1 MANLLPVERLASL
14 EMFGVK
20 LGLQNIRN
28 LLDSL
33 GNPQDTFP
41 SILIAGTNGKGSVGA
56 MVAEIL
62 LQHGHR
68 VGHYTSPHLTDVRE
82 RICVDRDW
90 ISTTEFEDILVNVFS
105 AVDRLVEA
113 GVLPHAATYFE
124 TLTAAAFLHFRNRAV
139 NWAVIEVGMGGRY
152 DATNVVQQQLSIITS
167 LDFDHEE
174 YLGSTLTQ
182 IATEKAGILKPF
194 GKLATGLLPPEA
206 QQVLLK
212 AVEENSV
219 AWRSVE
225 PSTIADLELVDGF
238 PAFRYAPWQETFHV
252 NLRGKYQAQNA
263 ATALVAM
270 DLLGESGVSVNRAIV
285 KKALASVTWPGRLQL
300 QAGSPQILLDSAHN
314 PMGARSLADYLQ
326 DIGWNRCVC
335 LFTAMKDKN
344 FRSMLQIVSPHIESL
359 ILTRVDP
366 VLRCATLEQLKDAAN
381 RAGLQTLEEEDP
393 LQALDLAKRT
403 AIQKGAPLVIFGS
416 MYLIGK
422 LLP

>member
-1 MANLLPVERLASL
+1 MANPSPVERLGSL

-20 LGLQNIRN
+20 LGLQNIRI
-28 LLDSL
+28 LVDSL
-33 GNPQDTFP
+33 GNPQDAFP

-56 MVAEIL
+56 MLAEIL
-62 LQHGHR
+62 LQHGCR

-82 RICVDRDW
+82 RIRVDRDW

-105 AVDRLVEA
+105 AVDRLVES

-152 DATNVVQQQLSIITS
+152 DATNVLQQQLSIITS

-174 YLGSTLTQ
+174 YLGNTLTQ
-182 IATEKAGILKPF
+182 IASEKAGILKPS
-194 GKLATGLLPPEA
+194 GKLATGWLPPEA
-206 QQVLLK
+206 QKVIAK
-212 AVEENSV
+212 TVEENSV
-219 AWRSVE
+219 EWRSVE
-225 PSTIADLELVDGF
+225 PSTIADLELVNGF
-238 PAFRYAPWQETFHV
+238 PEFRYGPWQESFRV

-270 DLLGESGVSVNRAIV
+270 DLLVECGVPVDRAIV
-285 KKALASVTWPGRLQL
+285 KKALADVTWPGRLQL
-300 QAGSPQILLDSAHN
+300 LPGSPPILLDCAHN
-314 PMGARSLADYLQ
+314 PMGARSLADYLH
-326 DIGWNRCVC
+326 DVGWERCVC

-344 FRSMLQIVSPHIESL
+344 FHSMLQIISPHIESL

-366 VLRCATLEQLKDAAN
+366 LPRCATLEQLKDAAN
-381 RAGLQTLEEEDP
+381 QAGLHSLDQEAP

-403 AIQKGAPLVIFGS
+403 ALQKGLPLVIFGS